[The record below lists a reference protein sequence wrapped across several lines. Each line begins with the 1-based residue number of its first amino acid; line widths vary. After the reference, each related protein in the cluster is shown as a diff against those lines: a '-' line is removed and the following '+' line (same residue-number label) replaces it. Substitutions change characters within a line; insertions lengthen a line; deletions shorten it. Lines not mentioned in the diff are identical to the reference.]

1 MSLRNQVLVW
11 VGFLVI
17 LALSIWFF
25 RGILLPFV
33 IGLALAYLLNPV
45 VGQLERLRLNR
56 GWATAI
62 VLVVVLSV
70 IGWGMFLLVPLVVQ
84 QIIGLGQRLPG
95 YITDLQA
102 LANRAVPA
110 LNEWLGPER
119 THQLEN
125 SLTEWFN
132 SLNLPGITAWITGQI
147 YQSSA
152 SVIGTL
158 GLAIVAPV
166 VAFYLLLDWD
176 GMVRGLDNLLPRAYR
191 EEIQGVLAEIDRSMA
206 GVIRGQGSVVL
217 ILCVYY
223 ATGLTLGGLSF
234 GLVLGLITGLLSFIP
249 YVGFVIGFGLSVGI
263 AIVQF
268 WPDWFR
274 IIIIGIVFGM
284 GQFLEGNVLYPKLVG
299 SSIGI
304 NPVWLM
310 LALLAFAQLFGF
322 LGLLLAVPLS
332 AIAAVLLRYGVR
344 KYKSSLLYLGHERGG
359 GDKPDATA

>member
-11 VGFLVI
+11 VGFLVG
-17 LALSIWFF
+17 LALAIWFF
-25 RGILLPFV
+25 RGILLPFA

-45 VGQLERLRLNR
+45 VGLVEKLRINR

-62 VLVVVLSV
+62 VLIVVFSI

-84 QIIGLGQRLPG
+84 QVIGLGQRLPG
-95 YITDLQA
+95 YVSDLQA

-119 THQLEN
+119 TTQLEH

-132 SLNLPGITAWITGQI
+132 GLNLPGITAWVTGQI

-152 SVIGTL
+152 SFIGTL

-176 GMVRGLDNLLPRAYR
+176 GMVSGLDKLLPRAYR
-191 EEIQGVLAEIDRSMA
+191 EEIQGVLTEIDRSMA

-223 ATGLTLGGLSF
+223 ATGLTLSGLSF

-268 WPDWFR
+268 WPDWFH
-274 IIIIGIVFGM
+274 IIVVGIVFGV

-332 AIAAVLLRYGVR
+332 AIAAVLLRYGMR
-344 KYKSSLLYLGHERGG
+344 KYKASPLYLGPNGGG
-359 GDKPDATA
+359 GDKPDAAV

>member
-17 LALSIWFF
+17 LALCVWFF

-45 VGQLERLRLNR
+45 VSMLEKLRINR

-62 VLVVVLSV
+62 VLIVVLSI
-70 IGWGMFLLVPLVVQ
+70 IGWVMFLLVPLVVQ
-84 QIIGLGQRLPG
+84 QVIGLGQRLPG
-95 YITDLQA
+95 YASDLQA
-102 LANRAVPA
+102 LANQAVPA

-119 THQLEN
+119 TLQLEH

-132 SLNLPGITAWITGQI
+132 SLNLPGITAWLTAQV

-176 GMVRGLDNLLPRAYR
+176 GMVAGLDNLLPRNYR

-223 ATGLTLGGLSF
+223 ATGLSLGGLNF

-249 YVGFVIGFGLSVGI
+249 YVGFVIGFALSVGI

-274 IIIIGIVFGM
+274 IIIIGVVFGM

-344 KYKSSLLYLGHERGG
+344 KYKSSPLYLGINGGG
-359 GDKPDATA
+359 GDKPDAAV